1 MPIVV
6 FGLSHRSAPLSVLE
20 RVAVRGPELT
30 KVLRRLCDSSIVDG
44 AVVVSTCN
52 RTDVVLDAERFH
64 DSFEVVRQV
73 VADHSGLAP
82 QAFTPHLV
90 TLYEAEAVE
99 HLFSVA
105 AGLESAVRGEHEIL
119 GQVRS
124 AWEHSRAEGTVT
136 PPLDLVFRRAVEVGK
151 RVRTETTIGR
161 GTASVGQAAVE
172 LAEARL
178 GSLGGRRVAVLGA
191 GSMGTTVAR
200 ALSDRSPG
208 ELWVVNRSAERGRQL
223 AEACGGTA
231 APLADLAGLMGR
243 LDLLVTCTGASLTV
257 VGVEQFA
264 AAETSPVLVV
274 DVGLPRD
281 VDPAAR
287 HLAGV
292 ELADLDDVRRFAE
305 IGLDQR
311 RIAATEARSIVAE
324 AVAEHAVER
333 LARLA
338 APTVARLRG
347 WAEEVRQ
354 GEVERY
360 RSKLSGLTDAELA
373 AVEALTR
380 SVLAK
385 LLHQPTMTLKDSA
398 GSVRGGRLSE
408 AAAELFGLDP

>member
-20 RVAVRGPELT
+20 KAAVRGPELT
-30 KVLRRLCDSSIVDG
+30 KVLHRLCDSSIVDG
-44 AVVVSTCN
+44 AIVVSTCN
-52 RTDVVLDAERFH
+52 RTDIVLDAERFH

-82 QAFTPHLV
+82 QEFTPHLV
-90 TLYEAEAVE
+90 TLYEADAVE

-105 AGLESAVRGEHEIL
+105 AGLESAVLGEHEIL

-124 AWEHSRAEGTVT
+124 AWEHARDERTVT

-151 RVRTETTIGR
+151 RVRTETSIGR

-172 LAEARL
+172 LAQARL
-178 GSLGGRRVAVLGA
+178 GSLAGRRVAVLGA

-200 ALSDRSPG
+200 ALADRSPG
-208 ELWVVNRSAERGRQL
+208 ELWVINRSAGRAEQL
-223 AEACGGTA
+223 AATCGGTA
-231 APLADLAGLMGR
+231 AALADLAGLIAR
-243 LDLLVTCTGASLTV
+243 IDLLVTCTGASLTV
-257 VGVEQFA
+257 VGVEELAGA
-264 AAETSPVLVV
+264 ATSPLLVV

-287 HLAGV
+287 QLAGV
-292 ELADLDDVRRFAE
+292 DLADLDDVREFAA

-311 RIAATEARSIVAE
+311 RLAADQARSIVAD
-324 AVAEHAVER
+324 AVADHAVER
-333 LARLA
+333 LARSA

-347 WAEEVRQ
+347 WADAVRQ
-354 GEVERY
+354 GELERY
-360 RSKLSGLTDAELA
+360 RSKLSGLTDGEFAV
-373 AVEALTR
+373 VEALTR
-380 SVLAK
+380 SMLAK

-408 AAAELFGLDP
+408 ATAELFGLDQ